1 MSIGTDGELFSAA
14 MGGEDLTKFD
24 TMDAGGTDIFSDD
37 DISEA
42 EGLLEKVAESAAPK
56 ADEPAAPPVKD
67 DEPPAWFRAW
77 EASQKKP
84 EAAPV
89 AKVEEK
95 PAPTP
100 EEALAALVNDPNKAI
115 ADQARRI
122 AEEMFAPMQ
131 VQYRA
136 AVVQASQA
144 RAIVDHG
151 KEALTAAEAAL
162 EAAVK
167 AGQIDEAKAAAALK
181 SSTDPYGD
189 IVRWH
194 TESQQRARM
203 EAMSKDPD
211 GFLMQQLAEAA
222 KDPAKREKFLAAFG
236 QAEPSP
242 PAPANAGGNVTEMKR
257 DANSG
262 KFLPSVNRASSAKDD
277 DEEPSDPGVVFST
290 AMRGARR

>member
-24 TMDAGGTDIFSDD
+24 TMDAGAPDIFSDEGV
-37 DISEA
+37 SEA

-56 ADEPAAPPVKD
+56 VDEPAAPAVKD
-67 DEPPAWFRAW
+67 DGPPAWFRAW

-84 EAAPV
+84 EPAPV

-131 VQYRA
+131 VQYRE
-136 AVVQASQA
+136 
-144 RAIVDHG
+144 AIVRASKASAITDHG

-167 AGQIDEAKAAAALK
+167 AGQIDEAKAMAALK
-181 SSTDPYGD
+181 ASTDPYGD

-203 EAMSKDPD
+203 EAMSRDPD

-242 PAPANAGGNVTEMKR
+242 PASANAGGNVTEMKR